1 VESGRWA
8 DASKSA
14 MKLKIKRKKK
24 RKVKDKKIYIIL
36 IYRKIWREAD
46 VGCFCIEKKMVYFL
60 KLFLKIKK

>member
-14 MKLKIKRKKK
+14 MKLKIKR
-24 RKVKDKKIYIIL
+24 KIYIIL